1 MKTLPILALAVVP
14 LLATGAALAQ
24 DGHMMNG
31 GAWGGA
37 WMGGYGGAWVPI
49 VLVIVLV
56 GFAVWV
62 VKRK

>member
-1 MKTLPILALAVVP
+1 MKTLPILALAGVP

-24 DGHMMNG
+24 DGHMMSG
-31 GAWGGA
+31 GTWDAA